1 MPEVTHSN
9 GSKWISI
16 LFAILPI
23 LDTYELK
30 FAPVS
35 FGEVVLIFIVIY
47 IIFEIARNRKT
58 LLLSN
63 GIYPLFLLYAFFA
76 SLLVGLVTPYFE
88 FSEWFFKWARIFLY
102 SFSFI
107 TIAFSYIDTL
117 ILARA
122 FSIIGIIISV
132 FQLAQSI
139 FWYVFHKAI
148 FLIIPLFRLHYN
160 ISDYAT
166 YSQNLM
172 RWNGAGWRPSNFFL
186 EPAQYSLY
194 AGITLV
200 AVLFYCTENKIKA
213 AILITIGVLF
223 SGSAT
228 GIILIGTIWIYW
240 ILSQKKYVNIK
251 TLCIFTA
258 ILIIIVLYFVTDNP
272 IKEGLRYR
280 LGTIGEVGSS
290 TGSLRILRGFSIFR
304 QLNLLQQLFGTG
316 LGNFGSFLITSRI
329 TTRYDSGLTLGNEYM
344 SAFTYILNN
353 TGLVGTGIFISFV
366 AHMFKRNKGE
376 KVAIAYL
383 ILWVIM
389 ILATSNFITSYYMLP
404 LVFVTALSSKYSC
417 N

>member
-1 MPEVTHSN
+1 
-9 GSKWISI
+9 
-16 LFAILPI
+16 
-23 LDTYELK
+23 
-30 FAPVS
+30 
-35 FGEVVLIFIVIY
+35 
-47 IIFEIARNRKT
+47 
-58 LLLSN
+58 
-63 GIYPLFLLYAFFA
+63 
-76 SLLVGLVTPYFE
+76 
-88 FSEWFFKWARIFLY
+88 
-102 SFSFI
+102 
-107 TIAFSYIDTL
+107 
-117 ILARA
+117 
-122 FSIIGIIISV
+122 
-132 FQLAQSI
+132 
-139 FWYVFHKAI
+139 
-148 FLIIPLFRLHYN
+148 
-160 ISDYAT
+160 
-166 YSQNLM
+166 M

-366 AHMFKRNKGE
+366 AHMFKRNKRE